1 MKQITWLHAICIR
14 NLLEQSKNMANL
26 IDVRHVKKY
35 YPVAASFF
43 KRSSGVVKAVDDV
56 SFHIAE
62 GATMGL
68 VGESGCGKTT
78 IGKTILLLQE
88 PTGGEILFDGQ
99 DLVKMPAQHLR
110 SMRSRMSIVYQN
122 PHSSL
127 NPRMTVYNI
136 LSRPLVLQRIGDRA
150 QCLQMVCELLQKV
163 GLNPEHLGRYPH
175 EFSGGQKQRI
185 AVARAIITNP
195 DFVVLDEPTSAL
207 DVSVQAQI
215 LKLLRRLQDEFNLTY
230 LFISHDISVVR
241 HMSDTVGVMYVGKL
255 VEWADKK
262 KLFDRPLHPYTQAL
276 LSVVPI
282 PDPMLSERQRYIL
295 SGDIPSPKNPPP
307 GCRFH
312 PRCKMAFDRC
322 KVEEPV
328 LREVEPGRKVACHLY
343 EPD

>member
-1 MKQITWLHAICIR
+1 M
-14 NLLEQSKNMANL
+14 SNL
-26 IDVRHVKKY
+26 IEVKQLQKY
-35 YPVAASFF
+35 FPVSASLFQ
-43 KRSSGVVKAVDDV
+43 RGGGMVKAVDDV
-56 SFHIAE
+56 TFDI
-62 GATMGL
+62 GAGTTMGL

-78 IGKTILLLQE
+78 IGKTILLLQT
-88 PTGGEILFDGQ
+88 PTGGEVVFDKQ
-99 DLVKMPAQHLR
+99 NLTELTTRQLR
-110 SMRSRMSIVYQN
+110 PLRSRMSIVYQN

-136 LSRPLVLQRIGDRA
+136 LSRPLVLQGIKDANQRIEIINTM
-150 QCLQMVCELLQKV
+150 LNKV

-215 LKLLRRLQDEFNLTY
+215 LKLLRALQEELNLTY

-241 HMSDTVGVMYVGKL
+241 HMSETVGVMYVGKL
-255 VEWADKK
+255 VEFANKK
-262 KLFDRPLHPYTQAL
+262 QLFDNPKHPYTQAL

-282 PDPMLSERQRYIL
+282 PDPEMRDRKREIL
-295 SGDIPSPKNPPP
+295 SGDIPSPTNPPS

-312 PRCKMAFDRC
+312 TRCPLSFERCKQ
-322 KVEEPV
+322 EEPE
-328 LREVEPGRKVACHLY
+328 LKEIEQGHTVACHLY
-343 EPD
+343 H